1 METRCIYVTANA
13 ANGINNRA
21 LTVAKIFVRDFFF
34 LYHFVKIHYWGKKL
48 SKSKVL
54 SDIRD
59 FSGL

>member
-34 LYHFVKIHYWGKKL
+34 SLPFRQNPLLGKKIIEI
-48 SKSKVL
+48 KSVE
-54 SDIRD
+54 
-59 FSGL
+59 